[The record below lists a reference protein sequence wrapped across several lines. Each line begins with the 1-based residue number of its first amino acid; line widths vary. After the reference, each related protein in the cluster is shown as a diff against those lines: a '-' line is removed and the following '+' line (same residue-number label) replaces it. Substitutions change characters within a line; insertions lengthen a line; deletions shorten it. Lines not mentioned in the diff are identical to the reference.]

1 MRTCALGP
9 SARGR
14 IEEALDRWLASDVAL
29 RCAECEVLVPEMP
42 FFISLDGVREL
53 MAVHAGVED
62 GFDVSAMPRYL
73 EGSIDLFACEKAAD
87 ASRALIVDYKTGG
100 LAAQDE
106 CSLREKH
113 ALQASCYSY
122 AVLMQGYEEVE
133 AVFVRV
139 EQPDYERSHLPQTV
153 RYVFGREDIGKLER
167 RIADACQELL
177 KTRS

>member
-1 MRTCALGP
+1 MRSCALGP

-29 RCAECEVLVPEMP
+29 RCAECEVLIPEMP
-42 FFISLDGVREL
+42 FFVSLDGVMRLVAAHTGTEGSFDT
-53 MAVHAGVED
+53 AGI
-62 GFDVSAMPRYL
+62 PRYL
-73 EGSIDLFACEKAAD
+73 EGSIDLFACEKAGD

-100 LAAQDE
+100 HAAEDE

-133 AVFVRV
+133 AAFVRV
-139 EQPDYERSHLPQTV
+139 EQPDRERPHLPQTV
-153 RYVFGREDIGKLER
+153 RYVFGRGDLGKLEQ
-167 RIADACQELL
+167 RIADACRELL
-177 KTRS
+177 EARF